1 MNRRGFTLLEMLVA
15 TTLIA
20 IAVVGLLSSLSASL
34 RNAARLTD
42 HDRAAIVA
50 KRKMDELLLQPRLPR
65 FQPIEGRLTPA
76 ADAGLTGGWKATVT
90 PFEVPPAVQPGMA
103 ILERV
108 ECEIWWMDG
117 SRRRSFSLEG
127 YKTSLLQ
134 TNDVLGGVI
143 QP

>member
-1 MNRRGFTLLEMLVA
+1 MRRGFTLLEMLVA
-15 TTLIA
+15 TTLMA

-50 KRKMDELLLQPRLPR
+50 RRKMDELLVQPRLPR
-65 FQPIEGRLTPA
+65 YQPIEGPLTPVT
-76 ADAGLTGGWKATVT
+76 DAGLTGGWKATVT
-90 PFEVPPAVQPGMA
+90 PFDVPPAVQPGTG

-117 SRRRSFSLEG
+117 GRRRSYMLDG
-127 YKTSLLQ
+127 YKTTYLQ
-134 TNDVLGGVI
+134 TDDVVGGAI
-143 QP
+143 RQ